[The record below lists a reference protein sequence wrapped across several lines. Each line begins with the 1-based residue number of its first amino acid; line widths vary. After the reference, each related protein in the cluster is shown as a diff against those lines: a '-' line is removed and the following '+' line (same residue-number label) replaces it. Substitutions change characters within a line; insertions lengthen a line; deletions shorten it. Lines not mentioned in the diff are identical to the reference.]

1 MTSWTGVAVA
11 GAASFV
17 LMADPASAC
26 SCVASGPPCQAAWS
40 ADVVFTGT
48 VKSIEPIEDTD
59 RPPAFR
65 SVRVTFSVEQGFIGA
80 ISPVVEV
87 TTGAGG
93 GDCGYRFV
101 AGRRYIVYA
110 NRQETGGLVTGTCN
124 RTRPIE
130 DAGED
135 VRYLTSNPAAAGGR
149 FYGRIT
155 ERRRD
160 PAEERSVDYG
170 PLEGIEVSVIGPT
183 WQKSAATDPSGR
195 FEITGLP
202 VGKASYFVS
211 VPFGFDQRFR
221 TGDLEIK
228 DPRGCVAQDFM
239 LTPRATASG
248 RVVDA
253 SGHPVAGVAVDAVAL
268 ELAGFEPPPYQMPV
282 RTDEQGN
289 FRFDAL
295 PPGSYVFGVNLT
307 KDGGRRPRPG
317 PAVFLPGVSTP
328 SSATVVE
335 LKAGDEAVVGVLRL
349 PAR

>member
-1 MTSWTGVAVA
+1 MTSWTGAA
-11 GAASFV
+11 FTGAAILV

-26 SCVASGPPCQAAWS
+26 SCPASGPPCQAAWS
-40 ADVVFTGT
+40 ADAVFTGT
-48 VKSIEPIEDTD
+48 VKSIEPIEDSD
-59 RPPAFR
+59 RPPGLR
-65 SVRVTFSVEQGFIGA
+65 SVRVTLNVEQGFIGA
-80 ISPVVEV
+80 TSRVIEV

-110 NRQETGGLVTGTCN
+110 NKHDTGGLVTGICN

-130 DAGED
+130 GADED

-170 PLEGIEVSVIGPT
+170 PLEGIEVSVLGPT
-183 WQKSAATDPSGR
+183 WQKNAATDPNGR

-202 VGKASYFVS
+202 VGKASYFVN

-228 DPRGCVAQDFM
+228 DPRGCVAHDFM

-253 SGHPVAGVAVDAVAL
+253 SGQPVVGVVVDAVAA
-268 ELAGFEPPPYQMPV
+268 ELAGFDPPPYQMPV
-282 RTDEQGN
+282 RTDEQGS

-295 PPGSYVFGVNLT
+295 PPGRYVFGVNLT
-307 KDGGRRPRPG
+307 KDSGRRPRPG
-317 PAVFLPGVSTP
+317 PSVFLPGVSAP
-328 SSATVVE
+328 SSATVIE
-335 LKAGDEAVVGVLRL
+335 LKAGDEAVVGILRL